1 MLVFASALAQGAPPP
16 QTAAAIK
23 DVTAQTRRYFDAV
36 RRNDAVELDAIFS
49 PDYTEVSPL
58 GQVDK
63 RAQVVGFYQVA
74 ARAQTG
80 QASELGEVTVDDL
93 VVSVYGDVA
102 VVIAG
107 ESFKMSVAGKPVS
120 RPMRSTLVWHRRSG
134 VWTLVASHHTTIRP
148 PVAPG
153 KTVERERVR
162 EFTDTLLIDRQPV
175 SAVRCPV
182 CFSVVAARRA
192 ACRSPSLNTRTGS

>member
-1 MLVFASALAQGAPPP
+1 LLTAMLVFVSALAQGAPPP
-16 QTAAAIK
+16 QAAVAVK
-23 DVTAQTRRYFDAV
+23 EVTAQTRRYFDAV
-36 RRNDAVELDAIFS
+36 RRNDAVALDTIFS

-93 VVSVYGDVA
+93 VVNVYGDVA

-120 RPMRSTLVWHRRSG
+120 RPMRSTLVWHRRAG
-134 VWTLVASHHTTIRP
+134 VWTLVASHHTAIRP

-153 KTVERERVR
+153 KTVER
-162 EFTDTLLIDRQPV
+162 
-175 SAVRCPV
+175 
-182 CFSVVAARRA
+182 
-192 ACRSPSLNTRTGS
+192 

>member
-1 MLVFASALAQGAPPP
+1 MIGIRRLRGSRLTALSASAVVILCGLSHLPALAQGAPPS
-16 QTAAAIK
+16 QTAASVK
-23 DVTAQTRRYFDAV
+23 EVTARTRRYFDAV
-36 RRNDAVELDAIFS
+36 RRNDAVELDEIFS

-80 QASELGEVTVDDL
+80 QSAELGEVTVDEL
-93 VVSVYGDVA
+93 AVNVYGDVA

-107 ESFKMSVAGKPVS
+107 ESFKMSVAGISVS
-120 RPMRSTLVWHRRSG
+120 RPMRSTLVWHRRAG
-134 VWTLVASHHTTIRP
+134 VWTLVSSHHTAIRP

-153 KTVERERVR
+153 KTVER
-162 EFTDTLLIDRQPV
+162 
-175 SAVRCPV
+175 
-182 CFSVVAARRA
+182 
-192 ACRSPSLNTRTGS
+192 

>member
-1 MLVFASALAQGAPPP
+1 MIGIRRSRVRQLTALVASAIVILLGPVNMAVFAQAAPPSQSAP
-16 QTAAAIK
+16 VVK
-23 DVTAQTRRYFDAV
+23 EVTAQTRRYFDAV
-36 RRNDAVELDAIFS
+36 RRSDAVELDKIFS

-80 QASELGEVTVDDL
+80 QSSELGEVTVDDL
-93 VVSVYGDVA
+93 VVNVYGDVA

-120 RPMRSTLVWHRRSG
+120 RPMRSTLVWHRRAG
-134 VWTLVASHHTTIRP
+134 VWTLVTSHHTAIRP

-153 KTVERERVR
+153 KTV
-162 EFTDTLLIDRQPV
+162 DR
-175 SAVRCPV
+175 
-182 CFSVVAARRA
+182 
-192 ACRSPSLNTRTGS
+192 

>member
-1 MLVFASALAQGAPPP
+1 VLTAMLVFASALAQGATPL

-63 RAQVVGFYQVA
+63 RAQVVGFYEVA

-80 QASELGEVTVDDL
+80 QASELTEVTVDDL
-93 VVSVYGDVA
+93 VVNVYGDVA

-120 RPMRSTLVWHRRSG
+120 RPMRSTFVWHRRAG

-153 KTVERERVR
+153 KPIER
-162 EFTDTLLIDRQPV
+162 
-175 SAVRCPV
+175 
-182 CFSVVAARRA
+182 
-192 ACRSPSLNTRTGS
+192 

>member
-1 MLVFASALAQGAPPP
+1 MLLTALLLFVPVLAQGAPPS
-16 QTAAAIK
+16 QTAASVK
-23 DVTAQTRRYFDAV
+23 EVTAQTRRYFDAV
-36 RRNDAVELDAIFS
+36 SRNDAVELDKIFA

-80 QASELGEVTVDDL
+80 QPAELAEVTVDDL
-93 VVSVYGDVA
+93 VVNAYGDIA

-107 ESFKMSVAGKPVS
+107 ETFKMSVAGKPVS
-120 RPMRSTLVWHRRSG
+120 RPMRSTLVWHRLAG
-134 VWTLVASHHTTIRP
+134 VWTLVASHHTAIRP

-153 KTVERERVR
+153 KTVER
-162 EFTDTLLIDRQPV
+162 
-175 SAVRCPV
+175 
-182 CFSVVAARRA
+182 
-192 ACRSPSLNTRTGS
+192 

>member
-1 MLVFASALAQGAPPP
+1 MLVFVSALAQGAPPP
-16 QTAAAIK
+16 QAAVAVK
-23 DVTAQTRRYFDAV
+23 EVTAETRRYFDAV
-36 RRNDAVELDAIFS
+36 RRNDAVALDTIFS

-93 VVSVYGDVA
+93 VVNVYGDVA

-134 VWTLVASHHTTIRP
+134 VWLLVASHHTTIRP

-153 KTVERERVR
+153 RPIER
-162 EFTDTLLIDRQPV
+162 
-175 SAVRCPV
+175 
-182 CFSVVAARRA
+182 
-192 ACRSPSLNTRTGS
+192 

>member
-1 MLVFASALAQGAPPP
+1 MLLTAMLVFVSTLASQAASPPHAAPPP
-16 QTAAAIK
+16 QAAPPSQAAPAVK

-36 RRNDAVELDAIFS
+36 RRNDAAELDGIFS
-49 PDYTEVSPL
+49 PDYVEVSPL

-74 ARAQTG
+74 SRAQTG
-80 QASELGEVTVDDL
+80 QPSELADVTVDDL

-107 ESFKMSVAGKPVS
+107 ESFKMSVAGKPVA
-120 RPMRSTLVWHRRSG
+120 RPVRSTLVWHRRAG
-134 VWTLVASHHTTIRP
+134 VWTLVASHHTAIRP

-153 KTVERERVR
+153 KSVER
-162 EFTDTLLIDRQPV
+162 
-175 SAVRCPV
+175 
-182 CFSVVAARRA
+182 
-192 ACRSPSLNTRTGS
+192 

>member
-1 MLVFASALAQGAPPP
+1 MIGIRRPRVRQLTALVESEIVILLGPVNMPALAQGAPPS
-16 QTAAAIK
+16 QAAAAVK
-23 DVTAQTRRYFDAV
+23 EVTAQTRR
-36 RRNDAVELDAIFS
+36 
-49 PDYTEVSPL
+49 DYTEVSPL

-80 QASELGEVTVDDL
+80 QPSELGEVTVDDL
-93 VVSVYGDVA
+93 VVNVYGDVA

-120 RPMRSTLVWHRRSG
+120 RPMRSTLVWHRRAG
-134 VWTLVASHHTTIRP
+134 VWTLVTSHHTAIRP

-153 KTVERERVR
+153 KTV
-162 EFTDTLLIDRQPV
+162 DR
-175 SAVRCPV
+175 
-182 CFSVVAARRA
+182 
-192 ACRSPSLNTRTGS
+192 